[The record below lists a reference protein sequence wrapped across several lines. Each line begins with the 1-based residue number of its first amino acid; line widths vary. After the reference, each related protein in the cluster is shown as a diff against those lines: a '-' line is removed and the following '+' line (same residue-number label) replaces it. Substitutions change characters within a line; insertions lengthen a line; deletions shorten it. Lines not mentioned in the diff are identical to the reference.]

1 MNYTTGYLST
11 KRLCLYLLVA
21 WHSVTMAALCR
32 YVPYKGALD
41 PSQMQEFID
50 GIRSGAARGVPLLGD
65 LAQPATITAWDGKD
79 GKVEEVEE
87 FSLDDIMGD
96 EL

>member
-1 MNYTTGYLST
+1 M
-11 KRLCLYLLVA
+11 
-21 WHSVTMAALCR
+21 
-32 YVPYKGALD
+32 
-41 PSQMQEFID
+41 
-50 GIRSGAARGVPLLGD
+50 GD
-65 LAQPATITAWDGKD
+65 LAQPASVTAWDGKD